1 MAQQAKGLAAKHDDQ
16 SLVPRTH
23 VVGENWLLQ
32 AVLQPLHSHSDM
44 HVQAHTHMCVYVC
57 VCDLNF
63 KC

>member
-1 MAQQAKGLAAKHDDQ
+1 MAQQAKGLAAKRDDQ

-44 HVQAHTHMCVYVC
+44 YVQAHTHMCV
-57 VCDLNF
+57 
-63 KC
+63 